1 MSTFKTLIKTTL
13 TSIALCLSLAIG
25 LPAMAHRGHHQ
36 KHDDMHQIMSEL
48 SLTDTQKQDIKQILK
63 QNCTDRGL
71 FRIDAKSLQT
81 ELRSLVQSTQWDPS
95 AVKSAIIQRQDLMQE
110 KALLEANNKNL
121 LWNLLT
127 DTQQAE
133 FVGLLDNLKAELETH
148 KAKRKDRSVEARK
161 KGKHKGNKLKRLN
174 LTEEQIAAVQA
185 IRNEAKARGEK
196 IKANLD
202 SYKQAERSLIHNA
215 GFNVKAWQTLNS
227 QYQADFL
234 AIAVFKAKIKQ
245 DTWNLLTVEQQTKV
259 ERKFKSKKGK
269 HNKRGKK
276 HQQC

>member
-63 QNCTDRGL
+63 QNCTNRGL
-71 FRIDAKSLQT
+71 FRIDAKSLQA
-81 ELRSLVQSTQWDPS
+81 ELRSLVQSTQWDPT
-95 AVKSAIIQRQDLMQE
+95 AVESAITQRQVLMQE

-121 LWNLLT
+121 LWNVLT

-133 FVGLLDNLKAELETH
+133 FVGLLDNLKAKLETR
-148 KAKRKDRSVEARK
+148 KAKGKDRSVEARK
-161 KGKHKGNKLKRLN
+161 KGNKLKRLN

-202 SYKQAERSLIHNA
+202 SYKQAERSLIHNT
-215 GFNVKAWQTLNS
+215 GFNAEAWQTLNS
-227 QYQADFL
+227 QYQSDFL

-245 DTWNLLTVEQQTKV
+245 DTWNLLTVEQQTKA

>member
-1 MSTFKTLIKTTL
+1 
-13 TSIALCLSLAIG
+13 
-25 LPAMAHRGHHQ
+25 
-36 KHDDMHQIMSEL
+36 MSEL
-48 SLTDTQKQDIKQILK
+48 SLTETQKQDIKQILK

-161 KGKHKGNKLKRLN
+161 KGKHNKK
-174 LTEEQIAAVQA
+174 
-185 IRNEAKARGEK
+185 
-196 IKANLD
+196 
-202 SYKQAERSLIHNA
+202 
-215 GFNVKAWQTLNS
+215 
-227 QYQADFL
+227 
-234 AIAVFKAKIKQ
+234 
-245 DTWNLLTVEQQTKV
+245 
-259 ERKFKSKKGK
+259 
-269 HNKRGKK
+269 GKK